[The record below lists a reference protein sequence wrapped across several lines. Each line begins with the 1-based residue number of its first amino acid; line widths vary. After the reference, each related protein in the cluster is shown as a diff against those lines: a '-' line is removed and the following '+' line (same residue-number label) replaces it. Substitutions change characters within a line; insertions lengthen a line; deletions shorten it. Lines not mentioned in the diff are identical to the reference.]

1 MLRIA
6 VVGTGYVGLTAGAC
20 FAHLGHDVTCI
31 DIDADK
37 VRGLS
42 RGLVPIMEEGLDRLV
57 EEGLAAG
64 RLSFTWD
71 LAAGVDGADLAF
83 LCVPT
88 PMDTEGSADLSA
100 LRAACADLGG
110 MLDPGVVVVVK
121 STGPVGTTR
130 NLPEFLGRDDL
141 PVASNP
147 EFLRE
152 GTAVEDFLRPDRLV
166 VGADSGEVV
175 DRVVAAY
182 GGLDVPVVRTD
193 PTAAEMVKYASNAY
207 LVTRLSFVNAIA
219 AICEGLSADVDA
231 VVRGMGLDAR
241 IGPAYLRPGPG
252 WGGSC
257 FPKDTRSLVESA
269 RRGGYEFRFLEAAIA
284 VNEEQFDRVV
294 SKASD
299 TVGGSL
305 FGRRVAVWGLTF
317 KAGTDDHRD
326 SPAVAIVERLLAAG
340 AEVVACDPTVAFA
353 GPDLPAGLV
362 VVADPVD
369 ACRGA
374 ETLVVLTEWSSFGDV
389 DPGVVGDVMA
399 GRIVVDTRGVLDRVA
414 WEAVGLEVRGI
425 GR

>member
-1 MLRIA
+1 MPRIA

-20 FAHLGHDVTCI
+20 FAHLGHVVTCV
-31 DIDADK
+31 DTDEEK
-37 VRGLS
+37 VASLS
-42 RGLVPIMEEGLDRLV
+42 GGHVPIVEEGLDRLV
-57 EEGLAAG
+57 ADGMAAG
-64 RLSFTWD
+64 RLSFTAD
-71 LAAGVDGADLAF
+71 LPAGVDGIDLAF

-88 PMDTEGSADLSA
+88 PMDADGSADLSI
-100 LRAACADLGG
+100 LRSACADLGRV
-110 MLDPGVVVVVK
+110 LAPGVVVVVK
-121 STGPVGTTR
+121 STVPVGTTR
-130 NLPEFLGRDDL
+130 DVPGFLGRDDL
-141 PVASNP
+141 PVAANP

-152 GTAVEDFLRPDRLV
+152 GTAVDDFLRPDRLV

-175 DRVVAAY
+175 DRVVAVY
-182 GGLDVPVVRTD
+182 GGLDAPVVRTD

-231 VVRGMGLDAR
+231 VVSGMGLDAR

-299 TVGGSL
+299 AVGGSL
-305 FGRRVAVWGLTF
+305 SGRRVAVWGLTF

-340 AEVVACDPTVAFA
+340 ADVVACDPTVAA
-353 GPDLPAGLV
+353 IGPDLPGGLV
-362 VVADPVD
+362 VVTDPVD